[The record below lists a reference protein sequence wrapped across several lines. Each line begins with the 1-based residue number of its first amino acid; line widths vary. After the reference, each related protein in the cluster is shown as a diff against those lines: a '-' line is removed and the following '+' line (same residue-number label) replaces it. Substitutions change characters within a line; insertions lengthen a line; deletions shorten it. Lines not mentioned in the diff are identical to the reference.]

1 MWDFL
6 FKLTEYSNNEG
17 KQILVECD
25 TLNEAYHILGQNGFE
40 LEEYDFVDRMSI
52 KEGDILDLDTYIK
65 RGE

>member
-6 FKLTEYSNNEG
+6 FKLTEYSNNKGE
-17 KQILVECD
+17 QILVECN

-40 LEEYDFVDRMSI
+40 PEEYDFVDRMSI
-52 KEGDILDLDTYIK
+52 KEGDMLDLDTYIK

>member
-6 FKLTEYSNNEG
+6 FKLTKYSNNEG

-25 TLNEAYHILGQNGFE
+25 TLNEAYHILGQNDFE
-40 LEEYDFVDRMSI
+40 PEEYDFVDRMSI
-52 KEGDILDLDTYIK
+52 KEGDMLDLDTYIK